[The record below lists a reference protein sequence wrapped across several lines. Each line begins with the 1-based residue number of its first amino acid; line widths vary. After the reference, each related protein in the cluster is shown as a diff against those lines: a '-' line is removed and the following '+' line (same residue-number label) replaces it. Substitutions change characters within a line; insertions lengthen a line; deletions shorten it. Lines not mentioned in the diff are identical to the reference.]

1 MNKYTMNQRQARE
14 ACLIYLYQL
23 LFEKKLADEQAIA
36 FNFEKFLSDNLN
48 NLNYILQEKYK
59 TPKSLNIVDNELVVL
74 IIKKSNDITNFQNF
88 LQNFID
94 NRDFNSLGLME
105 QAILIL
111 SFIQLKYSDYPYQI
125 IINESIELAK
135 QFCDDNTYKFIN
147 GVIDKVII
155 TLNKQSHENEK

>member
-1 MNKYTMNQRQARE
+1 MNQRQARE